1 MSGEKYGTFYG
12 YAFNGLD
19 PTNGRPTFKNM
30 DIDVTEN
37 DLDYLVKIGCSEPD
51 ISGGLNTSL
60 RYKRLFLR
68 ASFAMSFGAQTRL
81 PDFFATAGAPRP
93 EQNAPRYLFK
103 RWRKP
108 GDEKNTNIPS
118 IPVGNPNEMNI
129 QLPVEG
135 YVAVSPY
142 TMYNQ
147 SDLRVADA
155 DFIRCRTISLQYD
168 LPDVWVNK
176 IGVRRAS
183 VNASLSNPFF
193 IAFDKAWKGRD
204 PETANWPARRTV
216 SCSLTLN
223 F

>member
-1 MSGEKYGTFYG
+1 
-12 YAFNGLD
+12 
-19 PTNGRPTFKNM
+19 
-30 DIDVTEN
+30 
-37 DLDYLVKIGCSEPD
+37 
-51 ISGGLNTSL
+51 
-60 RYKRLFLR
+60 
-68 ASFAMSFGAQTRL
+68 MSFGAQTFL

-108 GDEKNTNIPS
+108 GDEKITNIPS
-118 IPVGNPNEMNI
+118 IPAGNPNEMSI

-135 YVAVSPY
+135 YVAMSPY
-142 TMYNQ
+142 AMYNQ
-147 SDLRVADA
+147 SDLRVADT
-155 DFIRCRTISLQYD
+155 DFIRCRQISLQYD
-168 LPDVWVNK
+168 LPDAWVNK

-193 IAFDKAWKGRD
+193 IAFDKAWEGRD

>member
-1 MSGEKYGTFYG
+1 
-12 YAFNGLD
+12 
-19 PTNGRPTFKNM
+19 M
-30 DIDVTEN
+30 DIDPTEN
-37 DLDYLVKIGCSEPD
+37 DLDYLVKIGCMEPD

-60 RYKRLFLR
+60 RYKRLYLR
-68 ASFAMSFGAQTRL
+68 ANFAMSFGAQTRL

-93 EQNAPRYLFK
+93 EQNAPRYLFD

-118 IPVGNPNEMNI
+118 IPVGNSNEMAI
-129 QLPVEG
+129 QLPING
-135 YVAVSPY
+135 TTYVSPY

-147 SDLRVADA
+147 SDLRVADM

-168 LPDVWVNK
+168 LPDIWVNK
-176 IGVRRAS
+176 IGVKRAS